1 MQKKHRVLIVDDS
14 AVARIMM
21 TRGLNAH
28 PGIEVV
34 EAVASNRVIGIN
46 PDLLKIDILVCDI
59 DATRLGTDDLV
70 RAMPAVK
77 RLPVIAVS
85 SLDLTGVNLVGRGI
99 VGFVQ
104 KPVMPQDTPSF
115 LKKLSSKIVLSV
127 AETDPSSPRFT
138 ARKTMGTSPAIP
150 ILGFKPALDETIIAL
165 GASTG
170 GTEAT
175 LEVLRQ
181 LPSDLPP
188 LVIVQHM
195 PAGFTKMYAER
206 LDRSCQMKVTEAS
219 DSTILKRGH
228 AYVAPAGFQARVL
241 QHGSELVLSCVAGE
255 KVSGHSPSVNVLYAS
270 VAELRVKHKVGIIL
284 TGMGRDGAQ
293 EMLTLRQKGGYTIGQ
308 DEKTSVVYGM
318 PMEAHAMGGVVIQAP
333 LDRIPEVLLNHLRR
347 I

>member
-14 AVARIMM
+14 AVARVMM

-34 EAVASNRVIGIN
+34 DAVASNKIQVLN
-46 PDLLKIDILVCDI
+46 TATLKLDIVVCDL
-59 DATRLGTDDLV
+59 DATRLGADDLS
-70 RAMPAVK
+70 RILSPIK

-85 SLDLTGVNLVGRGI
+85 SLDLSGVNLTGKGV

-104 KPVMPQDTPSF
+104 KPVLPQDTPAF

-127 AETDPSSPRFT
+127 AETDPSSPRFMSHPNT
-138 ARKTMGTSPAIP
+138 TIASTPL
-150 ILGFKPALDETIIAL
+150 LGFKPAMDETIIAL

-175 LEVLRQ
+175 LEVLKN
-181 LPSDLPP
+181 LPADLPP
-188 LVIVQHM
+188 VIIVQHM

-206 LDRSCQMKVTEAS
+206 LNRCCQMQVTEAS
-219 DSTILKRGH
+219 NDTIVKRGNV
-228 AYVAPAGFQARVL
+228 YVAPAGYQTRVIH
-241 QHGSELVLSCVAGE
+241 HGAELKISCVQGQ
-255 KVSGHSPSVNVLYAS
+255 KVTGHSPSVNVLYSS
-270 VAELRVKHKVGIIL
+270 VADLRVKHKVGIIL

-293 EMLTLRQKGGYTIGQ
+293 EMLTLRQRGGYTIGQ

-318 PMEAHAMGGVVIQAP
+318 PMEAYVLGGVTIQAS
-333 LDRIPEVLLNHLRR
+333 LQKIPEVLLNHLRR
-347 I
+347 M

>member
-1 MQKKHRVLIVDDS
+1 MQKKHRVLVVDDS
-14 AVARIMM
+14 AVSRVMM

-34 EAVASNRVIGIN
+34 DAIASNRLN
-46 PDLLKIDILVCDI
+46 LLNTTQLRLDIVVCDI
-59 DATRLGTDDLV
+59 DATRLSPDALARTLS
-70 RAMPAVK
+70 PVK
-77 RLPVIAVS
+77 RLPVVAVS
-85 SLDLTGVNLVGRGI
+85 SLDLTGVNLVGRGVI
-99 VGFVQ
+99 GYVQ
-104 KPVMPQDTPSF
+104 KPVTPQDTPNF
-115 LKKLSSKIVLSV
+115 LKKLSSKIVLGV
-127 AETDPSSPRFT
+127 PETDPSSPRFT
-138 ARKTMGTSPAIP
+138 SHQGAIGGIP
-150 ILGFKPALDETIIAL
+150 TLGFRPALDDTIIAL

-206 LDRSCQMKVTEAS
+206 LNRCCQMEVMEAC
-219 DSTILKRGH
+219 DCTVVKRGQV
-228 AYVAPAGFQARVL
+228 YVAPAGLQTRVL
-241 QHGSELVLSCVAGE
+241 HRGSDLILSCTDGP
-255 KVSGHSPSVNVLYAS
+255 KISGHSPSVNVLYAS

-293 EMLTLRQKGGYTIGQ
+293 EMLTLRRRGGYTIGQ

-318 PMEAHAMGGVVIQAP
+318 PMEAFALGGVVIQAP
-333 LDRIPEVLLNHLRR
+333 LQKINEVLLNHLRR
-347 I
+347 L

>member
-34 EAVASNRVIGIN
+34 EAVASTRVNG
-46 PDLLKIDILVCDI
+46 LYTEQLKLDIIICDM
-59 DATRLGTDDLV
+59 DGTRLGVDELM
-70 RAMPAVK
+70 RALPTLK

-85 SLDLTGVNLVGRGI
+85 TLDLTGVNLMGKGV

-115 LKKLSSKIVLSV
+115 LKKLSSKIILSV
-127 AETDPSSPRFT
+127 ADAGPSTPRFT
-138 ARKTMGTSPAIP
+138 ARTGVGDKPTIP
-150 ILGFKPALDETIIAL
+150 LLGFKPSLDETIIAL

-181 LPSDLPP
+181 LPADLPP

-206 LDRSCQMKVTEAS
+206 LDRSCQMRVTEAS
-219 DSTILKRGH
+219 DSTVIKRGNV
-228 AYVAPAGFQARVL
+228 YVAPAGLQAKVL
-241 QHGSELVLSCVAGE
+241 QHGGDMVLSCTHGE
-255 KVSGHSPSVNVLYAS
+255 KVSGHAPSVNVLYSS
-270 VAELRVKHKVGIIL
+270 VAELRVRHKVGIIL

-293 EMLTLRQKGGYTIGQ
+293 EMLTLRQRGGYTIGQ
-308 DEKTSVVYGM
+308 DEKSSVVYGM
-318 PMEAHAMGGVVIQAP
+318 PMEAYTMGGVVTQAP
-333 LDRIPEVLLNHLRR
+333 LSRIHEVLLNHLRR
-347 I
+347 L